1 LRPLAVARNYAEALY
16 ALGEKSGKTS
26 SYEELLDALAGA
38 VETSP
43 KVEAVLMSPRI
54 TKARKSEIL
63 AGALKGAPREFIL
76 FINAMVRRGRQA
88 WFRETATQLQAQLDL
103 KLNRI
108 RAGVTTARPADAALQ
123 AQITKALERMTAK
136 EVIAHFEADPALIGG
151 VVVRMGDRVY
161 DGSVLRRTKVL
172 RRKLLAI

>member
-1 LRPLAVARNYAEALY
+1 
-16 ALGEKSGKTS
+16 
-26 SYEELLDALAGA
+26 
-38 VETSP
+38 
-43 KVEAVLMSPRI
+43 
-54 TKARKSEIL
+54 
-63 AGALKGAPREFIL
+63 
-76 FINAMVRRGRQA
+76 MVKRGRQA

-108 RAGVTTARPADAALQ
+108 RAGITTARPADAALQ

>member
-1 LRPLAVARNYAEALY
+1 MRPLAVARNYAEALY
-16 ALGEKSGKTS
+16 ELGEKNGNTS
-26 SYEELLDALAGA
+26 AYEELLDALAGA

-63 AGALKGAPREFIL
+63 AGSLKGAPKDFIL
-76 FINAMVRRGRQA
+76 FINAMVKRGRQG
-88 WFRETATQLQAQLDL
+88 WFRETATQLQGLLDL

-123 AQITKALERMTAK
+123 DQITKALERMTSK
-136 EVIAHFEADPALIGG
+136 EVIAHFVADPALIGG

-161 DGSVLRRTKVL
+161 DGSVLRRTKIL
-172 RRKLLAI
+172 RRKLLAT